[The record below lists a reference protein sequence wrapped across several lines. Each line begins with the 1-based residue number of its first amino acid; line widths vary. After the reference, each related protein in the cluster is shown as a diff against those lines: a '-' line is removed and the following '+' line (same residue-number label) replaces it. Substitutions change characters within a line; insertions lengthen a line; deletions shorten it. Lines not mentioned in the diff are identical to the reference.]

1 MVKKHWFGFLFLLC
15 LVVSGI
21 EKAELSVRA
30 AKKDAL
36 FQTGEKIVF
45 SITASDQ
52 APRSAEYRYTVTGGG
67 KTLQNGILKTTDGK
81 GEISV
86 TPEKPG
92 FVLLSIEI
100 PNHGAVKKAK
110 PVLAGAGVSVD
121 KIKAGTPEN
130 PRFNQFWQEKIRE
143 LRSRKYTVDIREVK
157 EKYDSRAKVY
167 EVWLRDGKLNVTGY
181 MVLPASPAKGGHPL
195 LMMYNGAGTI
205 GANYRSAVQ
214 RVIRYNM
221 IVFNLSIHD
230 VPNGLSPR
238 EQGKIRRERNLVDYM
253 YRGVSRPE
261 DYPIFEIFMRG
272 VRALDY
278 MKTRPEWNGREVV
291 TQGGSLGGA
300 QALFAASIEPK
311 TVLCIANAP
320 ALSDHF
326 GASASHLPGWPNL
339 FAELARRKI
348 PTEGAKQTATFF
360 DTVNIARD
368 IRCPIHLSVGFI
380 DRICPPDSIYA
391 LYNSLAQEKTIANV
405 VTGEHGPVIDPK
417 EKSVF
422 VQNMEYLDKRF
433 LKKKSRKNKK

>member
-1 MVKKHWFGFLFLLC
+1 MKKYWICFLLPVC
-15 LVVSGI
+15 LALSAKD
-21 EKAELSVRA
+21 EAELSARA

-36 FQTGEKIVF
+36 FQAGEKIVF
-45 SITASDQ
+45 SVAASER
-52 APRSAEYRYTVTGGG
+52 APQSAAYHYTVTEGG
-67 KTLQNGILKTTDGK
+67 KTLQSGVLKTTDGK

-92 FVLLSIEI
+92 FVLLTIEI
-100 PNHGAVKKAK
+100 PPRGAAKKPK
-110 PVLAGAGVSVD
+110 PILAGAGVSVD
-121 KIKAGTPEN
+121 KIMAGTPEN
-130 PRFNQFWQEKIRE
+130 PRFNEFWQEKIRE
-143 LRSRKYTVDIREVK
+143 FRSRKYTVDIREVK
-157 EKYDSRAKVY
+157 EKYDPRAKVY
-167 EVWLRDGKLNVTGY
+167 EVRLGDGKLNATGY
-181 MVLPASPAKGGHPL
+181 MVLPASPVKGGHPL

-214 RVIRYNM
+214 RVIRYGM

-238 EQGKIRRERNLVDYM
+238 EQAKIRRERNLADYM

-261 DYPIFEIFMRG
+261 DYPIFEIFLRG

-326 GASASHLPGWPNL
+326 GASADHLPGWPNL
-339 FAELARRKI
+339 FDELAKRKL
-348 PTEGAKQTATFF
+348 PSEGAKQTAGFF
-360 DTVNIARD
+360 DTVNIARN
-368 IRCPIHLSVGFI
+368 IRCPIRLSVGFI

-391 LYNSLAQEKTIANV
+391 LYNSLTQEKSIANV

-422 VQNMEYLDKRF
+422 VQNMEYLDRLF
-433 LKKKSRKNKK
+433 LKKKSGRNKK

>member
-1 MVKKHWFGFLFLLC
+1 MLKKYGICFLLPLC
-15 LVVSGI
+15 LVLSG
-21 EKAELSVRA
+21 KDDAELSARA

-36 FQTGEKIVF
+36 FRAGEKIVF
-45 SITASDQ
+45 SVAASDQ
-52 APRSAEYRYTVTGGG
+52 APQSAAYRYTVTEGGE
-67 KTLQNGILKTTDGK
+67 TLQSGVLKTADGK

-92 FVLLSIEI
+92 FVLLTIEI
-100 PNHGAVKKAK
+100 PQRDAAKKAK

-121 KIKAGTPEN
+121 KITAGTPEN
-130 PRFNQFWQEKIRE
+130 PRFSQFWQEKIRE
-143 LRSRKYTVDIREVK
+143 LRSRKYTVDIREVN
-157 EKYDSRAKVY
+157 EKYDPRAKVY
-167 EVWLRDGKLNVTGY
+167 DVRISDGKLNVTGY
-181 MVLPASPAKGGHPL
+181 MVLPASPVKGGHPL
-195 LMMYNGAGTI
+195 LMMFNGAGTI

-214 RVIRYNM
+214 RVIRYGM

-253 YRGVSRPE
+253 YRSVSRPE
-261 DYPIFEIFMRG
+261 DYPIFEIFLRD

-326 GASASHLPGWPNL
+326 GASAGHLPGWPNL
-339 FAELARRKI
+339 FAELARRKL
-348 PTEGAKQTATFF
+348 PSQGAEKTASYF
-360 DTVNIARD
+360 DTVNIARN
-368 IRCPIHLSVGFI
+368 IRCPIHLSAGFI
-380 DRICPPDSIYA
+380 DQICPPDSIYA
-391 LYNSLAQEKTIANV
+391 LYNSLTQEKTIAHV

-422 VQNMEYLDKRF
+422 VQNMEYLDRLF
-433 LKKKSRKNKK
+433 LKKKSPKK